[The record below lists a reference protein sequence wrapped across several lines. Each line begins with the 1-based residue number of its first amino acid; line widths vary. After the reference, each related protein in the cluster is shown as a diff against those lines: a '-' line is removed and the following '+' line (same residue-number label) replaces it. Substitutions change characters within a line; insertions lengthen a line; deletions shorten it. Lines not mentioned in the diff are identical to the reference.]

1 MRPDAEEQ
9 LELVVTR
16 REQIAD
22 DVVGLVLEHPGGQE
36 LPQWSPGAHID
47 LVLTESLVRQYSLCS
62 SPADRHRWLIGVLRE
77 PAGRGGSA
85 YVHEELREGTRVTAR
100 GPRNHFALAPAQRYQ
115 FIAGGIGITPIIAM
129 IEAAEAGGADWHLL
143 FGGRRRSSM
152 AFAEELA
159 KYAERVTIC
168 PQDEDGLLD
177 LDAVLQPVRED
188 TLVYC
193 CGPEGLL
200 TAVEQACAPWPAG
213 ALRVERFA
221 PSAVDS
227 AASPDALERFEV
239 VCQRSNLTIDIG
251 PGESILD
258 ALRAHG
264 VNMLSSCGEGI
275 CGTCETPVLEGRPD
289 HRDSVLAD
297 DEKAANDAMMVCV
310 SRSLSARLVLDV

>member
-9 LELVVTR
+9 LDLVVTR
-16 REQIAD
+16 REELAD

-36 LPQWSPGAHID
+36 LPPWAAGAHID
-47 LVLTESLVRQYSLCS
+47 LLLTESLIRQYSLCS
-62 SPADRHRWLIGVLRE
+62 SPADRHRWMIGVLRE

-85 YVHEELREGTRVTAR
+85 YVHEELREGTRVAAR
-100 GPRNHFALAPAQRYQ
+100 GPRNHFALAPSEHYQ
-115 FIAGGIGITPIIAM
+115 FIAGGIGITPIIPM
-129 IEAAEAGGADWHLL
+129 IEAAEASGADWHLL
-143 FGGRRRSSM
+143 YGGRRRSSM
-152 AFAEELA
+152 AFAEELT
-159 KYAERVTIC
+159 KYAERVTIW
-168 PQDEDGLLD
+168 PHDEAGLPD

-200 TAVEQACAPWPAG
+200 TAVEQACASWPAG

-221 PSAVDS
+221 PSAVES
-227 AASPDALERFEV
+227 AGSPDALERFEV

-258 ALRAHG
+258 ALRANG

-275 CGTCETPVLEGRPD
+275 CGTCETPVLDGRPD